1 MYIKCCG
8 FKEKSDIETAVK
20 HQADAIG
27 FITFPK
33 SKRYVTLEE
42 ISTLSKDIDDK
53 VDKIAIVV
61 NPAIKD
67 IEALVESTSINT
79 IQFHGDETVD
89 FIENVKIKYPNIKI
103 LKALPANDSLED
115 NIQLFKG
122 QVDLFLIDT
131 PSKDYGGTGKSY
143 DWSILENI
151 EDVPYLIA
159 GGLDLEKIQ
168 QIEKRELSNTG
179 YDISSGIETKGKKDK
194 SKIKTLLTQLKG

>member
-8 FKEKSDIETAVK
+8 FKEKSDIETAVQY
-20 HQADAIG
+20 QADAIG

-33 SKRYVTLEE
+33 SKRYVTVEE

-53 VDKIAIVV
+53 VDKVAIVV
-61 NPAIKD
+61 NPTIKD

-89 FIENVKIKYPNIKI
+89 FIEKVKIKYPNIKI
-103 LKALPANDSLED
+103 FKALPANDSLED

-143 DWSILENI
+143 DWSILEHI

-168 QIEKRELSNTG
+168 QIEKRELSNIG
-179 YDISSGIETKGKKDK
+179 YDISSGIETEGKKDN

>member
-8 FKEKSDIETAVK
+8 FKEKSDVETAVK
-20 HQADAIG
+20 HQTDAIG

-33 SKRYVTLEE
+33 SKRFVTVEE
-42 ISTLSKDIDDK
+42 IGALSKDVDDK
-53 VDKIAIVV
+53 VDKVAIVV
-61 NPAIKD
+61 NPTIKD
-67 IEALVESTSINT
+67 IEDLVENTSINT

-89 FIENVKIKYPNIKI
+89 FIKNVKSKYPNLKI
-103 LKALPANDSLED
+103 FKALPADEALED
-115 NIQLFKG
+115 NIQLFKD

-131 PSKDYGGTGKSY
+131 PSKNYGGTGKSY

-151 EDVPYLIA
+151 EGVPYLIA

-168 QIEKRELSNTG
+168 QIEKRELSNIG
-179 YDISSGIETKGKKDK
+179 YDISSGIETEGKKDK

>member
-8 FKEKSDIETAVK
+8 FKEKSDVETAVK
-20 HQADAIG
+20 HQTDAIG

-33 SKRYVTLEE
+33 SKRFVTVEE
-42 ISTLSKDIDDK
+42 IGALSKDVDDK
-53 VDKIAIVV
+53 VDKVAIVV
-61 NPAIKD
+61 NPTIKD
-67 IEALVESTSINT
+67 IEDLVENTSINT

-89 FIENVKIKYPNIKI
+89 FIKNVKSKYPNLKI
-103 LKALPANDSLED
+103 FKALPADEALED
-115 NIQLFKG
+115 NIQLFKA

-131 PSKDYGGTGKSY
+131 PSKNYGGTGESY

-151 EDVPYLIA
+151 EGVPYLIA

-168 QIEKRELSNTG
+168 QIEKRELSNIG
-179 YDISSGIETKGKKDK
+179 YDISSGIETEGKKDK

>member
-20 HQADAIG
+20 YQADAIG

-33 SKRYVTLEE
+33 SKRYVTVEE

-53 VDKIAIVV
+53 VDKVAIVV
-61 NPAIKD
+61 NPIIKD

-89 FIENVKIKYPNIKI
+89 FIEKVKIKYPNIKI
-103 LKALPANDSLED
+103 FKALPANDSLED
-115 NIQLFKG
+115 DIQLFKG

-143 DWSILENI
+143 DWSILEHI

-168 QIEKRELSNTG
+168 QIEKRELSNIG
-179 YDISSGIETKGKKDK
+179 YDISSGIETEGKKDK

>member
-8 FKEKSDIETAVK
+8 FKEKSDIEIAVK
-20 HQADAIG
+20 YQADAIG

-33 SKRYVTLEE
+33 SKRYVTVEE

-53 VDKIAIVV
+53 VDKVAIVV
-61 NPAIKD
+61 NPTIKD

-89 FIENVKIKYPNIKI
+89 FIEKVKIKYPNIKI
-103 LKALPANDSLED
+103 FKALPANDSLED

-143 DWSILENI
+143 DWSILEHI

-168 QIEKRELSNTG
+168 QIEKRELSNIG
-179 YDISSGIETKGKKDK
+179 YDISSGIETEGKKDN

>member
-8 FKEKSDIETAVK
+8 FKEKSDVETAVK
-20 HQADAIG
+20 HQTDAIG

-33 SKRYVTLEE
+33 SKRFVTVEE
-42 ISTLSKDIDDK
+42 IGALSKDVDDK
-53 VDKIAIVV
+53 VDKVAIVV
-61 NPAIKD
+61 NPTIKD
-67 IEALVESTSINT
+67 IEDLVENTSINT

-89 FIENVKIKYPNIKI
+89 FIKNVKSKYPNLKI
-103 LKALPANDSLED
+103 FKALPADEALED
-115 NIQLFKG
+115 NIQLFKA

-131 PSKDYGGTGKSY
+131 PSKNYGGTGKSY

-151 EDVPYLIA
+151 EGVPYLIA

-168 QIEKRELSNTG
+168 QIEKRELSNIG
-179 YDISSGIETKGKKDK
+179 YDISSGIETEGKKDK

>member
-8 FKEKSDIETAVK
+8 FKEKSDVETAVK
-20 HQADAIG
+20 HQTDAIG

-33 SKRYVTLEE
+33 SKRFVTVEE
-42 ISTLSKDIDDK
+42 IGALSKDVDDK
-53 VDKIAIVV
+53 VDKVAIVV
-61 NPAIKD
+61 NPTIKD
-67 IEALVESTSINT
+67 IEDLVENTSINT

-89 FIENVKIKYPNIKI
+89 FIKNVKSKYPNLKI
-103 LKALPANDSLED
+103 FKALPADEALED
-115 NIQLFKG
+115 NIQLFKD

-131 PSKDYGGTGKSY
+131 PSKNYGGTGESY

-151 EDVPYLIA
+151 EGVPYLIA

-168 QIEKRELSNTG
+168 QIEKRELSNIG
-179 YDISSGIETKGKKDK
+179 YDISSGIETEGKKDK